1 MRRRRLALCA
11 LCACLVA
18 PGRAA
23 AERSFDVALVTQP
36 IDGYG
41 MAMIDRAQTPQRFE
55 IGLLASI
62 GWAQAPLRVTLLD
75 RDMGNTPQPF
85 NLIEHQVTADV
96 GVSFGL
102 ADFLSVAAQIPVA
115 YNAYNE
121 GALGQ
126 PNVYVPLGASNPTG
140 FPSASGLY
148 QGEQRQG
155 IPIQTT
161 GPRDARLSAKG
172 RFYSGKWAEAGMIL
186 EATLPLG
193 GTSSFLG
200 DKNATFRPRLLGG
213 IIVKRVNLAL
223 SVGAIVREMSEFYDP
238 QRPAS
243 SGAEPLLQVGHEL
256 TWGGGLGVRAHRVLS
271 LSVEGQGTVPVAGD
285 FAQMTVSLLG
295 SVMLHP
301 TEKLKLVL
309 AGGGSPLSDVAR
321 AAPGRVMIGVAYSPS
336 PRLGGLW

>member
-1 MRRRRLALCA
+1 MRWHRLALAA
-11 LCACLVA
+11 LWLVA
-18 PGRAA
+18 ASAGSAS
-23 AERSFDVALVTQP
+23 AERSFDVALVSQP
-36 IDGYG
+36 VDGYG

-55 IGLLASI
+55 IGLMATT
-62 GWAQAPLRVTLLD
+62 GWALAPLRVTLLD

-102 ADFLSVAAQIPVA
+102 ADFLSIAAVVPLA
-115 YNAYNE
+115 YNFYNDSAVGE
-121 GALGQ
+121 

-140 FPSASGLY
+140 FPSSSGLY
-148 QGEQRQG
+148 VGEQRQS
-155 IPIQTT
+155 ISLQST

-172 RFYSGKWAEAGMIL
+172 RFYAGKWAEAGMIL

-200 DKNATFRPRLLGG
+200 DKNATFRPRLVGG
-213 IIVKRVNLAL
+213 ILVKRVNLAL
-223 SVGAIVREMSEFYDP
+223 SVGAIVRETSELYDP

-243 SGAEPLLQVGHEL
+243 MGGEPILQVGHEL

-271 LSVEGQGTVPVAGD
+271 LSIEGQGTVPLAGD

-301 TEKLKLVL
+301 SERFKLVL

-321 AAPGRVMIGVAYSPS
+321 AAPGRVMLGVAYSPL
-336 PRLGGLW
+336 PRVGGLW